1 MAVSKTPGQQA
12 FLFYRRWAAPIT
24 MALALTSSDHG
35 YDSWRKQTWP
45 VSDPNVVPLID
56 VLLVLIIIFMVITPT
71 LPTGLPTLIP
81 QPSLPQPKP
90 EPPNPQT
97 IVVQVLQDGE
107 LMINQE
113 QTDWSALGTRLSDIF
128 KERAERVAFVKGA
141 EEIPFAQMARAIDVM
156 RGAGIDHVGLMTP
169 GAIPKE

>member
-1 MAVSKTPGQQA
+1 MAMTVGGSK
-12 FLFYRRWAAPIT
+12 
-24 MALALTSSDHG
+24 HG
-35 YDSWRKQTWP
+35 P

-71 LPTGLPTLIP
+71 VPTGLPTLIP

-128 KERAERVAFVKGA
+128 KERAEKVAFVKGA